1 MGSPKR
7 NGRAAQHACMR
18 RRFALCG
25 DADGEASGGSFCRF
39 CLWRPSGLPFDLV
52 LSISRLFYCRA
63 ATCICFGT
71 IASTAFA
78 TTTTTTISPAAF
90 ALATTA
96 VASPTSLVDATASS
110 ALAAASIAVTAPA
123 LPALTTPLAA
133 LATAGCD

>member
-78 TTTTTTISPAAF
+78 TTTTTISPAAF
-90 ALATTA
+90 TLATTA

-123 LPALTTPLAA
+123 LPALTTPPAA
-133 LATAGCD
+133 LATAG

>member
-25 DADGEASGGSFCRF
+25 DADGEASSGSFCRL

-71 IASTAFA
+71 IASTACA
-78 TTTTTTISPAAF
+78 TTTTTMSPAAF

>member
-1 MGSPKR
+1 MGSPKC

-25 DADGEASGGSFCRF
+25 DADGEASGGSFCRLY
-39 CLWRPSGLPFDLV
+39 LWCPSGLPFDLV

-63 ATCICFGT
+63 TTCICFGT

-78 TTTTTTISPAAF
+78 TTTTISPAAF
-90 ALATTA
+90 ILATTA

-123 LPALTTPLAA
+123 LPALTPPPAA
-133 LATAGCD
+133 LATAG

>member
-18 RRFALCG
+18 RRFPLCG
-25 DADGEASGGSFCRF
+25 DANGDASGGSFCRL
-39 CLWRPSGLPFDLV
+39 CLWRPSGLSFDLV

-78 TTTTTTISPAAF
+78 TTSTTIFPAAL

-96 VASPTSLVDATASS
+96 VASPTSLGDATASS
-110 ALAAASIAVTAPA
+110 ALAAASIAVTTPA
-123 LPALTTPLAA
+123 LPALTIPPAA
-133 LATAGCD
+133 LATAGWD

>member
-25 DADGEASGGSFCRF
+25 DADGEASGGSFCRLY
-39 CLWRPSGLPFDLV
+39 LWRPSELPFDLV

-78 TTTTTTISPAAF
+78 ATTTTISPAAF
-90 ALATTA
+90 TLATTA
-96 VASPTSLVDATASS
+96 VASSTSLVDATASS

-133 LATAGCD
+133 LATAG

>member
-78 TTTTTTISPAAF
+78 TTSTTIFPAAL

-110 ALAAASIAVTAPA
+110 ALAAASIAVTTPA
-123 LPALTTPLAA
+123 LPALTIPPAA
-133 LATAGCD
+133 LATAGWD

>member
-1 MGSPKR
+1 MGSPKC

-25 DADGEASGGSFCRF
+25 DADGEASGGSFCRLY
-39 CLWRPSGLPFDLV
+39 LWCPSGLPFDLV

-78 TTTTTTISPAAF
+78 TTTTTISPAAF
-90 ALATTA
+90 TLATTA

-123 LPALTTPLAA
+123 LPALTTPPAA
-133 LATAGCD
+133 LATAG